1 MCIFK
6 SHARITLADIGD
18 CLVLL
23 SRPVCTQ
30 NSFFT
35 KTSYPSALLLKS
47 NFLAKTSKHQFYYV
61 LLTASDLMVNG
72 LSTSTHN
79 HQNSC
84 LSQILSAPVGSTQ
97 EISKSE
103 MNNSALFKP
112 LNSMEKSTN
121 HGSLRASI
129 CQVY

>member
-1 MCIFK
+1 MVGDFLCSVITLMCIFK

-23 SRPVCTQ
+23 SLDLFAHRIAFSP
-30 NSFFT
+30 
-35 KTSYPSALLLKS
+35 KHHIRLLLLLKS

-97 EISKSE
+97 EISKSK
-103 MNNSALFKP
+103 MNHSALF
-112 LNSMEKSTN
+112 
-121 HGSLRASI
+121 
-129 CQVY
+129 